1 MREQPREEKHEPNV
15 GGSFFGRRKGKSLRP
30 GHDRLVRELLPRLRV
45 LMPPAGDLD
54 PASLFPRA
62 LEAVHLEIGFG
73 GGEHL
78 LAAARARSEVGFI
91 GCEPFVNGMA
101 KLLASIEA
109 EGLDNI
115 RVWDEDAAEL
125 MARLPPAS
133 IARADLLFPDP
144 WPKRRQRKRRFVS
157 DRSLAD
163 LARILRPGAEFR
175 FATDIDDYAGWTLA
189 RILRSP
195 DFVWAAAGPDDWRQ
209 PWPDWPGTRYEAK
222 ARAAGRRSSYLTFI
236 RR

>member
-1 MREQPREEKHEPNV
+1 MGASADRA
-15 GGSFFGRRKGKSLRP
+15 GAFFGRRKGKRLRA
-30 GHDRLVRELLPRLRV
+30 GQEDVLRTLLPRLQIR
-45 LMPPAGDLD
+45 LDGLD
-54 PASLFPRA
+54 PLALFPPRPS
-62 LEAVHLEIGFG
+62 AVFLEIGFG

-78 LAAARARSEVGFI
+78 AARARAHSEIGFI

-101 KLLASIEA
+101 KLLRVVAD

-115 RVWDEDAAEL
+115 RLCDRDAAEL
-125 MARLPPAS
+125 LAALPSAS
-133 IARADLLFPDP
+133 IDQVCLLYPDP

-157 DRSLAD
+157 DQTAAVF
-163 LARILRPGAEFR
+163 ARVLKPGGEFR

-189 RILRSP
+189 CLARSP
-195 DFVWAAAGPDDWRQ
+195 EFRWTAERAADWRE

-222 ARAAGRRSSYLTFI
+222 ALAEGREPAYLTFE